1 MLSFLCSN
9 YRLSINIRFHLFTF
23 LVVNIAIYVQQLY
36 STTGTGLAK
45 YLWPTLISWAW
56 LFDLDEQISFF
67 IMFHPLENNLYSFAH
82 VICSAREPFLFCE
95 VTFRVKTRVLFPDH
109 KEKRSFR
116 CVYCKGKVILDLNST
131 TLGFVRLCQF
141 VFLYPFLSTPWASF
155 NLYVVS
161 ASTTQQETIKCRSG
175 KKK

>member
-9 YRLSINIRFHLFTF
+9 FRLSINIEFHLFTF

-45 YLWPTLISWAW
+45 CFWPTLISWAW
-56 LFDLDEQISFF
+56 LLDLDEQISFF
-67 IMFHPLENNLYSFAH
+67 IMFHPLENNLHSFAH

-95 VTFRVKTRVLFPDH
+95 VNFRAKTRVLFPDH

-141 VFLYPFLSTPWASF
+141 VFFSPFLSTPWASF